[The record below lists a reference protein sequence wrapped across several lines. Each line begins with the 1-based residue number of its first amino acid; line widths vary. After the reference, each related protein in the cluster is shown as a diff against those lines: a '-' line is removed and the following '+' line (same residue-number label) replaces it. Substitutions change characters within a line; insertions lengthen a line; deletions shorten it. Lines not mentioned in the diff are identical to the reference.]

1 VEYRRLKERERGE
14 KKGKDP
20 VNKGEKGWS
29 SDLAKIKA
37 LREMRSTGK

>member
-1 VEYRRLKERERGE
+1 VGKE
-14 KKGKDP
+14 KGRDP